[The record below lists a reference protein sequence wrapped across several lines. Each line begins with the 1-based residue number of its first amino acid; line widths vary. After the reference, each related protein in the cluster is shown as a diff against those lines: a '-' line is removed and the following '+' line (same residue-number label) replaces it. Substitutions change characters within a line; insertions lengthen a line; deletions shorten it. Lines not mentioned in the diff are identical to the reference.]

1 LDIGCGDD
9 PVRPDVEPFDVDQGD
24 ANCVTQFITDL
35 ESYDYVFSSHCLEHM
50 YDPLTTIADWWK
62 LVKPEGT
69 MFVVVPDE
77 DLYEQGYWP
86 SLFNS
91 DHKAT
96 FTISKQSSWSP
107 VSRNLMDLARALP
120 DAEIVSVRLQDHRY
134 ERKYLAPG
142 LWPHGV
148 ASYAV
153 AVATISRGGFR
164 RCAGCSTLCLL
175 FRPIDQTVGTRS
187 PEHSDVTKRS
197 QRRRRDSDQ
206 RDTAPCA
213 MMVRIAS
220 PYPARSLA
228 HATTRPV
235 RKVA

>member
-1 LDIGCGDD
+1 VRETSKTRGLLTELELRALSGKGLDIGCGDD
-9 PVRPDVEPFDVDQGD
+9 PVRPDVQPFDVDQGD
-24 ANCVTQFITDL
+24 ANCVTRFITDL

-50 YDPLTTIADWWK
+50 YDPCTTIADWWK

-142 LWPHGV
+142 VWAHGI
-148 ASYAV
+148 AEYAV
-153 AVATISRGGFR
+153 RTRNNLTR
-164 RCAGCSTLCLL
+164 RIPPLRWLFDGLCML
-175 FRPIDQTVGTRS
+175 FHFPIDQTRG
-187 PEHSDVTKRS
+187 HALAQNILIVTKR
-197 QRRRRDSDQ
+197 R
-206 RDTAPCA
+206 APA
-213 MMVRIAS
+213 V
-220 PYPARSLA
+220 
-228 HATTRPV
+228 
-235 RKVA
+235 